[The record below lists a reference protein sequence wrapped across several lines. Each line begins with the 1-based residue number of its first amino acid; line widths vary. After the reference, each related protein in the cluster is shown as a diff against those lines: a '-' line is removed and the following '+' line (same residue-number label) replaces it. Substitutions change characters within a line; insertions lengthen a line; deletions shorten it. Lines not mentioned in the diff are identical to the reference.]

1 MTYIRDD
8 DAALQEKAAPDFRT
22 RRQLMAA
29 VASLPLAAQ
38 AQTAEAADS
47 RIARPAKPVLVAYF
61 SRSGNTRVIAG
72 LLSRSLGATLFEI
85 VPASPYPEDYLE
97 TVEQARKQRDQGVE
111 PALKAT
117 VPDLAS
123 YATVFLGMPIWGET
137 APPPVRSFLS
147 AHDLTGKT
155 LIPFVT
161 HGGYG
166 LGSSQ
171 DVIARHAPK
180 ARILLPFSLQA
191 DQERQT
197 MERVNAWLGKP
208 PASK

>member
-1 MTYIRDD
+1 
-8 DAALQEKAAPDFRT
+8 
-22 RRQLMAA
+22 MAA
-29 VASLPLAAQ
+29 MAGLPLAAG
-38 AQTAEAADS
+38 ATAAEAADS
-47 RIARPAKPVLVAYF
+47 RIARPTKPVLVAYF
-61 SRSGNTRVIAG
+61 SRSGNTRVIAA

-111 PALKAT
+111 PPLKGT
-117 VPDLAS
+117 VPDFAS
-123 YATVFLGMPIWGET
+123 YATIFLGMPIWGET
-137 APPPVRSFLS
+137 APPPIRSFLS

-155 LIPFVT
+155 LIPFIT

-171 DVIARHAPK
+171 SVIARHAPK
-180 ARILLPFSLQA
+180 ARILPPFSLQA

-197 MERVNAWLGKP
+197 MERVNTWLGKP
-208 PASK
+208 PATK